1 MFMPIL
7 NVKVGAGKSAA
18 LTKSIAGTL
27 SDLTARILHK
37 KPEVT
42 AIAIDY
48 VDPDDWIVA
57 GKSLSEHG
65 KSSFYFD
72 IKITDKT
79 NSKEE
84 KAQYIRESFDALSE
98 LLGNVHEESYIYV
111 QDVLAAHAATEGRP
125 RSFGFITR
133 REMSQSANW
142 RIGEGAWLYL
152 RVDLKTSQ

>member
-1 MFMPIL
+1 MPIL
-7 NVKVGAGKSAA
+7 NVKVGARKSAA
-18 LTKSIAGTL
+18 LTKAIAGTL

-72 IKITDKT
+72 IKITDET

-84 KAQYIRESFDALSE
+84 KAQYIREAFEALRE
-98 LLGNVHEESYIYV
+98 LLGSVHEESYIYV
-111 QDVLAAHAATEGRP
+111 QDVRAAAYGYGGRTQEFRFHHAA
-125 RSFGFITR
+125 
-133 REMSQSANW
+133 
-142 RIGEGAWLYL
+142 
-152 RVDLKTSQ
+152 